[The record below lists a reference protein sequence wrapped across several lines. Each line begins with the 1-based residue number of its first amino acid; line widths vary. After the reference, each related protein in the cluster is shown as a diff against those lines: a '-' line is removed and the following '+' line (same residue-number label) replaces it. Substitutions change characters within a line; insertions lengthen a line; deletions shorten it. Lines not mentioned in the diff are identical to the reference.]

1 MQPANPAAPKLAV
14 IWIDFTHYH
23 LARLRAIQ
31 AQVNCIGIELV
42 GGTGDAESCG
52 LPFRDPDRDGLHII
66 TLFPDRNLQQIST
79 LELTQ
84 KLLQTLHQLAPEQI
98 ALCGY
103 HRLENLAAL
112 AWAKATHRPAILMI
126 ESKQDDAP
134 RRFLQESLKKIL
146 VQQFDSY
153 LVGGTAHRQYL
164 RTLGA
169 PDDRIFEGYDV
180 VDNHEFAEAAT
191 IARQS
196 PALRQELGLPAR
208 YFMAACRFVPK
219 KNLPMLLEAYRCYRE
234 RSDTDWALV
243 LCGAGPLET
252 ELRFAAK
259 DIPDVY
265 FAGFHKGK
273 DLGLYYGL
281 ASCFV
286 HASIQEQWGLVV
298 NEAMASGLPV
308 LVSKVCG
315 CVPNLVQ
322 HGVNGFVFD
331 PQNPLELADLMGA
344 IASSDQLDA
353 MGAASQEMIQ
363 QYVPD
368 RFGENLAL
376 AMGAARGLSI
386 L

>member
-1 MQPANPAAPKLAV
+1 MQPTNLSTSPKIAL
-14 IWIDFTHYH
+14 IWIDFSHYH

-31 AQVNCIGIELV
+31 SKIGNCIGIELV

-52 LPFRDPDRDGLHII
+52 LPFRDPDRDGLDII
-66 TLFPDRNLQQIST
+66 TLFPDRNLPQIST
-79 LELTQ
+79 LELSQ
-84 KLLQTLHQLAPEQI
+84 KLIQTLQQIAPEQI

-112 AWAKATHRPAILMI
+112 AWAKATHRPAILMT

-134 RRFLQESLKKIL
+134 RRLLQEWVKKKL

-169 PDDRIFEGYDV
+169 ADEHIFEGYDV
-180 VDNHEFAEAAT
+180 VDNHQFAEAAT

-196 PALRQELGLPAR
+196 PTLRQELGLPDR
-208 YFMAACRFVPK
+208 YFMAASRFVPK
-219 KNLPMLLEAYRCYRE
+219 KNLPMLLESYRRYRE
-234 RSDTDWALV
+234 QSETNWSLV

-252 ELRFAAK
+252 ELRVAAR
-259 DIPDVY
+259 DIPDVH
-265 FAGFHKGK
+265 FVGFHKGK
-273 DLGLYYGL
+273 ELGFYYGL

-298 NEAMASGLPV
+298 NEAMSAGLPI
-308 LVSKVCG
+308 LVSQVCG
-315 CVPNLVQ
+315 CVANLVQ
-322 HGVNGFVFD
+322 DGVNGFIFD
-331 PQNPLELADLMGA
+331 PENPLQLADLMET
-344 IASSDQLDA
+344 IARSDELEKMGDA
-353 MGAASQEMIQ
+353 SEKIIE

-368 RFGENLAL
+368 RFGQGL
-376 AMGAARGLSI
+376 AMAIDAANR
-386 L
+386 